1 MELSSNIAHRSG
13 LQGSVELRVHHVQ
26 LLRPVEDGVE
36 VLLREQ
42 VVVTVTGLQLGPPAG
57 DGAEELQILLL
68 LSQHV
73 QQGRLVALVLYPR
86 NSLS

>member
-1 MELSSNIAHRSG
+1 M
-13 LQGSVELRVHHVQ
+13 
-26 LLRPVEDGVE
+26 
-36 VLLREQ
+36 
-42 VVVTVTGLQLGPPAG
+42 TVTGLQLGPPAG